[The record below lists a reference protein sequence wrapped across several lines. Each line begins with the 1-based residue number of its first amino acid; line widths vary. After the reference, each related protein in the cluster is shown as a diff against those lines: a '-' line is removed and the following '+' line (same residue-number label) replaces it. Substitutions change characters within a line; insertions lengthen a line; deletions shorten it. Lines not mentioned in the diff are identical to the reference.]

1 MDALDIAIK
10 HFEERYR
17 SYSYIMKVNHDDE
30 PDIDMILRYYFKAPG
45 FVRMEMITPFKGA
58 VLTYDP
64 HRDRAYV
71 RPFAGVKSFVLELDP
86 SSRLIR
92 GPGDHRIDESD
103 ILTLLRT
110 AKDLARKGEV
120 DERETEGV
128 VEVRVRG
135 RTMVRGNIAEFLL
148 RFERDTFYPV
158 YASSY
163 NKEGDRIEEVYF
175 EEFKVFE
182 DLEDSLFR
190 LKGK

>member
-17 SYSYIMKVNHDDE
+17 SYSYIMKVNHDGE
-30 PDIDMILRYYFKAPG
+30 PDIDMVLRYYFKAPG
-45 FVRMEMITPFKGA
+45 FVRMEMITPFNGA

-64 HRDRAYV
+64 YRGRAYV

-103 ILTLLRT
+103 VLTLLRT
-110 AKDLARKGEV
+110 VKDLARKGEV
-120 DERETEGV
+120 DERKTEKV
-128 VEVRVRG
+128 IEVRVRG
-135 RTMVRGNIAEFLL
+135 KTTVRGNIAGFLL
-148 RFERDTFYPV
+148 RFKKETFYPI

-163 NKEGDRIEEVYF
+163 DEDGDMIEEVYF
-175 EEFKVFE
+175 EDFRVFK
-182 DLEDSLFR
+182 DLEGSLFR
-190 LKGK
+190 LKGR